1 MRHVLVTGVGRA
13 LPAMLAAHLAA
24 RFPDAEIVGC
34 DLSPFEPLRRQHR
47 RSEAA
52 IAAPAGTSAVGGTAG
67 AGGRGVEFVRADT
80 RNPSIVTVLRDHDID
95 TIVHFGAPACGD
107 AVFADASPG
116 PLAKELTVIG
126 TMQLL
131 AAASRHEPLRRLIV
145 GSSTVVYPASHRSP
159 ALANEATVVTA
170 RGTARMPD
178 VLELESYARQFADKR
193 RDVDVSL
200 LRLADVVGPGLSGSL
215 GRVLRRSIAPMVAGF
230 DPRVQLLHVDDAVA
244 AVGDVLTSGA
254 TGTLNVAPDDVLLWS
269 HLVRLAGRWPVPL
282 PAVLVPEQLRSL
294 LRFGNAVDNDLLRR
308 ATGWSPKYGT
318 REALHA
324 WTDDA
329 HSGVDAHSGDVSG
342 G

>member
-1 MRHVLVTGVGRA
+1 MRHLLVTGVGRP
-13 LPAMLAAHLAA
+13 LPALVAAHLAST
-24 RFPDAEIVGC
+24 FPGSEIIGC
-34 DLSPFEPLRRQHR
+34 DLSPFEPVDRHERGTDV
-47 RSEAA
+47 A
-52 IAAPAGTSAVGGTAG
+52 IGSGGF
-67 AGGRGVEFVRADT
+67 EFVRADT
-80 RNPSIVTVLRDHDID
+80 RNPSIAAVLRDHAID

-107 AVFADASPG
+107 AVFADAAPG

-145 GSSTVVYPASHRSP
+145 GSSAVVYPSTHRSP
-159 ALANEATVVTA
+159 ALSDEKTVVTV

-178 VLELESYARQFADKR
+178 LLELESYAHQFADKR
-193 RDVDVSL
+193 RDVDVSV
-200 LRLADVVGPGLSGSL
+200 LRLADVAGPGLRGSL
-215 GRVLRRSIAPMVAGF
+215 GRVLHRKIAPMVAGF

-244 AVGDVLTSGA
+244 AVADVLTAGV

-294 LRFGNAVDNDLLRR
+294 LRFGSAVDNDKLRR
-308 ATGWSPKYGT
+308 STGWAPKYGT

-324 WTDDA
+324 WTTGSAESAGASAGDA
-329 HSGVDAHSGDVSG
+329 DVGVVSSG
-342 G
+342 

>member
-13 LPAMLAAHLAA
+13 VPALLAAHLASTFA
-24 RFPDAEIVGC
+24 GAEVVGC
-34 DLSPFEPLRRQHR
+34 DLSPFEPVDRRHGG
-47 RSEAA
+47 SDA
-52 IAAPAGTSAVGGTAG
+52 ITH
-67 AGGRGVEFVRADT
+67 GRGFEFVRADT
-80 RNPSIVTVLRDHDID
+80 RNPSISTVLRDHQID

-107 AVFADASPG
+107 AVFADAAPG

-145 GSSTVVYPASHRSP
+145 GSSAVVYPSTHRSP
-159 ALANEATVVTA
+159 ALADEKTVVTI

-178 VLELESYARQFADKR
+178 VLELESYAHQFADKR

-200 LRLADVVGPGLSGSL
+200 LRLSDVAGPGIRGAL

-230 DPRVQLLHVDDAVA
+230 DPRVQLLHVDDAVS
-244 AVGDVLTSGA
+244 AVADVLTSGV

-294 LRFGNAVDNDLLRR
+294 LRFGNAVDNDKLHRS
-308 ATGWSPKYGT
+308 TGWAPKYGT
-318 REALHA
+318 REALDTWA
-324 WTDDA
+324 T
-329 HSGVDAHSGDVSG
+329 GSGDTGTAGGAGRGVVSG